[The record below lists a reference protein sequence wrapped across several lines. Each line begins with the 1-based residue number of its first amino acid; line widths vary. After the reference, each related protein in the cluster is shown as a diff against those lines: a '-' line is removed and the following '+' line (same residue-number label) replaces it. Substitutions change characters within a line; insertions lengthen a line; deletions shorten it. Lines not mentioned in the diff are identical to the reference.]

1 MLNKKLL
8 HNLTTGGTDYVKYI
22 NKYFNP
28 NNDIS
33 NYIDNVNYG
42 ISRPQ
47 LNHLSNLMNGLI
59 NVSGNKSI
67 SSIAESVLSA
77 KDRSYIYR
85 FLNVSN
91 WDDSLIDRNRIAYLN
106 MFLERYT
113 EPNSV
118 GFLAN
123 VKKHW

>member
-1 MLNKKLL
+1 VLNKKLL